1 MTPIS
6 LDLMGNDSTAFAL
19 LSLGFSLCVCVG
31 SYKVLEMKELHKLL
45 KCYTQIWD
53 VIISRL
59 WSQVILEQ
67 NFALNSREWGG
78 IPLDNF
84 EMHCEL

>member
-45 KCYTQIWD
+45 KCYTQ
-53 VIISRL
+53 
-59 WSQVILEQ
+59 
-67 NFALNSREWGG
+67 
-78 IPLDNF
+78 
-84 EMHCEL
+84 M